1 MLLDSALLTACTY
14 KHKETIKYLI
24 ENGAP
29 IQKCLCRA
37 AINGTSQ
44 DLLEYFDNYQ
54 GYIDVYIYIYITF
67 FYFLF
72 RSLVLMKMIS
82 YYLFQFR
89 IIIMI

>member
-54 GYIDVYIYIYITF
+54 GYIDVYIYITF

-82 YYLFQFR
+82 YYSLQFR